1 MKLLKFC
8 LLCTLLVGMAACSG
22 GGTNKN
28 GVERNSST
36 TEEGGTN
43 TETPPSGEEPEPG
56 SEPGPGPEVPVSVL
70 LDGNLYFPIAEGVAW
85 HYDNGD
91 EVTFTTGEL
100 IQGRTLVSMHHS
112 LETMPR
118 EEYFRI
124 TDNEI
129 EYGGLFAFFAYQGAA
144 VAGGVEFH
152 SLRRV
157 YDHVLD
163 KGAQSWLAQT
173 ADLVNPDGELVSE
186 VDYVW
191 SSKVGEKELVATGQ
205 FGLVPAVEL
214 VINVDLVILDLGG
227 IPIQTFPVIETSLW
241 LSPGLGIVGRS
252 LLGTTIML
260 ERVDGIQAPVVFA
273 FDEGTGLA
281 QTPQQVLVDG
291 SAVTDMEADLVV
303 AYGTNEMDWLNL
315 EFDGTGS
322 WRVSLTGAELPVGIH
337 GAVVQ
342 MTRNGVR
349 TDIPVSVLV
358 R

>member
-8 LLCTLLVGMAACSG
+8 LLFTLLVGMAACSG
-22 GGTNKN
+22 GGTNKD

-43 TETPPSGEEPEPG
+43 TETPPTGEEPEPTP
-56 SEPGPGPEVPVSVL
+56 EPGPGPESPISVL
-70 LDGNLYFPIAEGVAW
+70 LDGNLYFPIAEAVTW

-91 EVTFTTGEL
+91 EVTFTTGEV

-112 LETMPR
+112 LDAMPR
-118 EEYFRI
+118 EEYLRV

-163 KGAQSWLAQT
+163 KGEGRSFLAKT
-173 ADLVNPDGELVSE
+173 ADLVDPDGNVVSE
-186 VDYVW
+186 VEYLW
-191 SSKVGEKELVATGQ
+191 SSRIGEKQLIETGQ

-214 VINVDLVILDLGG
+214 QVNIDLAVTASG

-252 LLGTTIML
+252 LLGTTIRL

-273 FDEGTGLA
+273 LDEGTGLA
-281 QTPQQVLVDG
+281 QTPQQVMVDG